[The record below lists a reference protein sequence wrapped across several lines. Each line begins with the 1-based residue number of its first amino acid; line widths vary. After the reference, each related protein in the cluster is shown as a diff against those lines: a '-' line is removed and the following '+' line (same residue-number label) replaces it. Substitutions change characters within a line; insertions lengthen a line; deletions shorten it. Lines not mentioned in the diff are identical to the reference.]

1 VTPTRI
7 GSYTHRMAGLLT
19 GTVTFLFADVEG
31 STRLVQSVG
40 PSYPAI
46 IADVRRLLRA
56 EIAEHAGIEVDATGD
71 ELSAVFEEAHP
82 ALRAALAG
90 QARIRDHQWPDTA
103 AVRVRMGLH
112 TGVPQLGEEGYT
124 GLDVIRASRIAAAGH
139 GGQILLSST
148 CAPFV
153 SEVEIRDL
161 GTHRLQGLPDAERI
175 HQVIA
180 DGLPR
185 DFPPLRGT
193 VSQLGDG
200 RRVVLAD
207 DSVLLREGVA
217 RLLEEAGFEV
227 VAQSGG
233 PEDLLRHVAMH
244 KPDVAVIDIRMPP
257 THTDEGLRA
266 AREIR
271 ERHPG
276 VGVLLLSQY
285 VEPGYA
291 MALLETS
298 AEGVGY
304 LLKDRVSD
312 LEQFGTAVRRVA
324 DGGSALD
331 PAVVSE
337 LVGRKRRNDPLEQLT
352 AREREVLEL
361 MAEGRSNQ
369 AIADRMFVTLR
380 AVEKHVTSIFTKLG
394 LPASTDDHRRVLAVL
409 AYLRG

>member
-1 VTPTRI
+1 VTPAGIR
-7 GSYTHRMAGLLT
+7 SYTHRMAGLLT
-19 GTVTFLFADVEG
+19 GTVTFLFSDVEG
-31 STRLVQSVG
+31 STRLVQSAG
-40 PSYPAI
+40 PSYPSI

-90 QARIRDHQWPDTA
+90 QARIRDHQWPEGAT
-103 AVRVRMGLH
+103 VRVRMGLH

-153 SEVEIRDL
+153 SEVETRDL
-161 GTHRLQGLPDAERI
+161 GTHRLQGLPDTERI

-244 KPDVAVIDIRMPP
+244 KPDVAVVDIRMPP

-394 LPASTDDHRRVLAVL
+394 LPASSDDHRRVLAVL
-409 AYLRG
+409 AFLR

>member
-1 VTPTRI
+1 MNALP
-7 GSYTHRMAGLLT
+7 T

-31 STRLVQSVG
+31 STQLVRTAGGAYASV
-40 PSYPAI
+40 
-46 IADVRRLLRA
+46 IADVRRLLRS
-56 EIAEHAGIEVDATGD
+56 EIADCGGLEVDATGD
-71 ELSAVFEEAHP
+71 EISAVFQEVQP

-90 QARIRDHQWPDTA
+90 QEQIRDHAWPDGI
-103 AVRVRMGLH
+103 VVKVRMGLH
-112 TGVPQLGEEGYT
+112 TGVPHLGEEGYT
-124 GLDVIRASRIAAAGH
+124 GLDVIRASRISSAGH
-139 GGQILLSST
+139 GGQVLLSST
-148 CAPFV
+148 AAPFV
-153 SEVEIRDL
+153 TEVETRDL
-161 GTHRLQGLPDAERI
+161 GTHRLQGLPDPESI
-175 HQVIA
+175 HQVLA

-193 VSQLGDG
+193 VSQLGDA

-217 RLLEEAGFEV
+217 RLLEEAGFDV
-227 VAQSGG
+227 VAQSGTA
-233 PEDLLRHVAMH
+233 EDLLRHVAMH

-266 AREIR
+266 AQEIR
-271 ERHPG
+271 ESYPG

-291 MALLETS
+291 MALLESS

-304 LLKDRVSD
+304 LLKDRVAD

-337 LVGRKRRNDPLEQLT
+337 LVGRKRRDDPLEQLT
-352 AREREVLEL
+352 RAS
-361 MAEGRSNQ
+361 GRCS
-369 AIADRMFVTLR
+369 
-380 AVEKHVTSIFTKLG
+380 S
-394 LPASTDDHRRVLAVL
+394 
-409 AYLRG
+409 

>member
-1 VTPTRI
+1 MNALP
-7 GSYTHRMAGLLT
+7 T

-31 STRLVQSVG
+31 STQLVRSAG
-40 PSYPAI
+40 GAYAGL
-46 IADVRRLLRA
+46 IADVRRLLRQ
-56 EIAEHAGIEVDATGD
+56 EIARHGGTEVDATGD
-71 ELSAVFEEAHP
+71 EISAVFHEVQP
-82 ALRAALAG
+82 ALDAALAG
-90 QARIRDHQWPDTA
+90 QQQIRDHSWPDGIM
-103 AVRVRMGLH
+103 VKVRMGLH
-112 TGVPQLGEEGYT
+112 TGVPHLGDEGYT
-124 GLDVIRASRIAAAGH
+124 GLDVIRASRISAAGH
-139 GGQILLSST
+139 GGQVLLSST
-148 CAPFV
+148 AAPFV
-153 SEVEIRDL
+153 TDVETRSL
-161 GTHRLQGLPDAERI
+161 GTHRLQGLPDPESI
-175 HQVIA
+175 HQVLA

-193 VSQLGDG
+193 VSQLGDA

-217 RLLEEAGFEV
+217 RLLEEAGFDV
-227 VAQSGG
+227 VAQSGTAD
-233 PEDLLRHVAMH
+233 DLLRHVAMH
-244 KPDVAVIDIRMPP
+244 KPDVAVVDIRMPP

-266 AREIR
+266 SQEIR
-271 ERHPG
+271 ENHPG

-285 VEPGYA
+285 VEPAYA
-291 MALLETS
+291 MALLESS

-304 LLKDRVSD
+304 LLKDRVAD

-337 LVGRKRRNDPLEQLT
+337 LVGRKRRDDPLEQLT

-369 AIADRMFVTLR
+369 AIAERLFVTLR

-409 AYLRG
+409 AYLRA

>member
-1 VTPTRI
+1 V
-7 GSYTHRMAGLLT
+7 
-19 GTVTFLFADVEG
+19 
-31 STRLVQSVG
+31 
-40 PSYPAI
+40 
-46 IADVRRLLRA
+46 
-56 EIAEHAGIEVDATGD
+56 
-71 ELSAVFEEAHP
+71 
-82 ALRAALAG
+82 AG
-90 QARIRDHQWPDTA
+90 QERIRDHTWPDGL
-103 AVRVRMGLH
+103 VVKVRMGLH
-112 TGVPQLGEEGYT
+112 TGVPHLGEEGYT

-148 CAPFV
+148 AAPFV
-153 SEVEIRDL
+153 AGVQTKDL
-161 GTHRLQGLPDAERI
+161 ETHRLQGLPDPERI
-175 HQVIA
+175 HQVLV

-193 VSQLGDG
+193 VSQLGDA
-200 RRVVLAD
+200 RRVVIAD

-227 VAQSGG
+227 VAQSGNA
-233 PEDLLRHVAMH
+233 EDLLRHVAMH
-244 KPDVAVIDIRMPP
+244 KPDVAVVDIRMPP
-257 THTDEGLRA
+257 THTDEGLVA

-271 ERHPG
+271 DRHPD

-304 LLKDRVSD
+304 LLKDRVAD

-337 LVGRKRRNDPLEQLT
+337 LVGRKRADDPLEQLT
-352 AREREVLEL
+352 AREREVLGL

-369 AIADRMFVTLR
+369 AIAERLFVTLR

-409 AYLRG
+409 AYLRA

>member
-1 VTPTRI
+1 MTSLP
-7 GSYTHRMAGLLT
+7 T

-31 STRLVQSVG
+31 STKLVQSAG
-40 PSYPAI
+40 SAYSGL
-46 IADVRRLLRA
+46 IADVRRVLRD
-56 EIAEHAGIEVDATGD
+56 EIGANAGSEVDATGD
-71 ELSAVFEEAHP
+71 ELSAVFEGVEP
-82 ALRAALAG
+82 ALTAALAG
-90 QARIRDHQWPDTA
+90 QARIRDHTWPDGI
-103 AVRVRMGLH
+103 VVKVRMGLH
-112 TGVPQLGEEGYT
+112 TGLPQLGEEGYT

-148 CAPFV
+148 AAPFV
-153 SEVEIRDL
+153 SGVETRDL
-161 GTHRLQGLPDAERI
+161 GTHRLQGLPDPERI

-193 VSQLGDG
+193 VSQLGDA
-200 RRVVLAD
+200 RRVVLAVV
-207 DSVLLREGVA
+207 SVLLREGVA

-227 VAQSGG
+227 VAQSGTA
-233 PEDLLRHVAMH
+233 EDLLRHVAMH

-271 ERHPG
+271 ERYPG

-337 LVGRKRRNDPLEQLT
+337 LVGRKRRDDPVDQLT

-369 AIADRMFVTLR
+369 AIAERLFVTLR

-409 AYLRG
+409 AYLRA

>member
-1 VTPTRI
+1 MNALP
-7 GSYTHRMAGLLT
+7 T
-19 GTVTFLFADVEG
+19 GTVTFLFSDVEG
-31 STRLVQSVG
+31 STQIVRTAGGAYADV
-40 PSYPAI
+40 
-46 IADVRRLLRA
+46 IADVRRLLRK
-56 EIAEHAGIEVDATGD
+56 EIAANGGAEVDATGD
-71 ELSAVFEEAHP
+71 EVSAVFEEVQP

-90 QARIRDHQWPDTA
+90 QERIRDHTWPDGI
-103 AVRVRMGLH
+103 VVKVRMGLH
-112 TGVPQLGEEGYT
+112 TGIPHLGEEGYT

-139 GGQILLSST
+139 GGQVLLSST
-148 CAPFV
+148 AAPFATDV
-153 SEVEIRDL
+153 QTRDL
-161 GTHRLQGLPDAERI
+161 GTHRLQGLPDPEAI
-175 HQVIA
+175 HQVLA

-193 VSQLGDG
+193 VSQLGDA

-217 RLLEEAGFEV
+217 RLLEEAGFDV
-227 VAQSGG
+227 VAQSGTAD
-233 PEDLLRHVAMH
+233 DLLRHVAMH
-244 KPDVAVIDIRMPP
+244 KPDVAVVDIRMPP

-266 AREIR
+266 AQEIR
-271 ERHPG
+271 EAHPG
-276 VGVLLLSQY
+276 VGVMLLSQY
-285 VEPGYA
+285 VEPAYA

-304 LLKDRVSD
+304 LLKDRVAD

-337 LVGRKRRNDPLEQLT
+337 LVGRKRRDDPLDQLT
-352 AREREVLEL
+352 PREREVLQL

-369 AIADRMFVTLR
+369 AIAERLFVTLR

-409 AYLRG
+409 AYLRA

>member
-1 VTPTRI
+1 
-7 GSYTHRMAGLLT
+7 M
-19 GTVTFLFADVEG
+19 
-31 STRLVQSVG
+31 
-40 PSYPAI
+40 
-46 IADVRRLLRA
+46 IADVRRLLRV
-56 EIAEHAGIEVDATGD
+56 EIAANGGVEVDATGD
-71 ELSAVFEEAHP
+71 ELSAVFEEAQP
-82 ALRAALAG
+82 ALPAALAG
-90 QARIRDHQWPDTA
+90 QERIRDHDWPDGI
-103 AVRVRMGLH
+103 VVKVRMGLH
-112 TGVPQLGEEGYT
+112 TGVPLLGEEGYT

-148 CAPFV
+148 AAPV
-153 SEVEIRDL
+153 HLRRRDAADL
-161 GTHRLQGLPDAERI
+161 GTHRLQGLPDPERI
-175 HQVIA
+175 HQVLV

-193 VSQLGDG
+193 VSQLGDA

-227 VAQSGG
+227 VAQSGNAD
-233 PEDLLRHVAMH
+233 DLLRHVAMH
-244 KPDVAVIDIRMPP
+244 KPDVAVVDIRMPP
-257 THTDEGLRA
+257 THTDEGLVA

-271 ERHPG
+271 ERHPD

-285 VEPGYA
+285 VEPAYA

-304 LLKDRVSD
+304 LLKDRVAD

-337 LVGRKRRNDPLEQLT
+337 LVGRKRARRPARPAHGPRARGARADGRGTLEPGDRGAPVRHAPRGRE
-352 AREREVLEL
+352 ARHEHLHEARAAGV
-361 MAEGRSNQ
+361 ARTTTVACSPCSRTCGR
-369 AIADRMFVTLR
+369 
-380 AVEKHVTSIFTKLG
+380 
-394 LPASTDDHRRVLAVL
+394 
-409 AYLRG
+409 

>member
-1 VTPTRI
+1 MTSLP
-7 GSYTHRMAGLLT
+7 T

-31 STRLVQSVG
+31 STKLVQSAG
-40 PSYPAI
+40 SAYSGL
-46 IADVRRLLRA
+46 IADVRRVLRD
-56 EIAEHAGIEVDATGD
+56 EIGANAGSEVDATGD
-71 ELSAVFEEAHP
+71 ELSAVFEGVEP
-82 ALRAALAG
+82 ALTAALAG
-90 QARIRDHQWPDTA
+90 QARIRDHSWPDGI
-103 AVRVRMGLH
+103 VVKVRMGLH
-112 TGVPQLGEEGYT
+112 TGLPQLGEEGYT

-148 CAPFV
+148 AAPFV
-153 SEVEIRDL
+153 SGVETRDL
-161 GTHRLQGLPDAERI
+161 GTHRLQGLPDPERI

-193 VSQLGDG
+193 VSQLGDA

-227 VAQSGG
+227 VAQSGTA
-233 PEDLLRHVAMH
+233 EDLLRHVAMH

-271 ERHPG
+271 ERYPG
-276 VGVLLLSQY
+276 VGVMLLSQY

-337 LVGRKRRNDPLEQLT
+337 LVGRKRRDDPVDQLT

-369 AIADRMFVTLR
+369 AIAERLFVTLR

-409 AYLRG
+409 AYLRA